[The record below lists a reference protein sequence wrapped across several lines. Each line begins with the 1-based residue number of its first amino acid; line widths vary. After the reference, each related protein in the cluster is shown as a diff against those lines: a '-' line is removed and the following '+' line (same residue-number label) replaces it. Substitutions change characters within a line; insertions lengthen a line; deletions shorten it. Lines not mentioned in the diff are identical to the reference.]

1 MKVWNYMMIM
11 LTMMIFLSFMGYSL
25 TGSDII
31 LQDIGIKINST
42 TGELVEGDIASSN
55 WFDKLFNAT
64 SGLIVLAGLAVA
76 IAVGF
81 FTKQFDWKLALVGFF
96 TSFVIFFI
104 SFGWSIIELAKS
116 TGETWLVAV
125 IATIFLPL
133 SAMFIISILE
143 WFGGSPSD

>member
-11 LTMMIFLSFMGYSL
+11 LTMMIFLSFLGYSL
-25 TGSDII
+25 TGSNTI
-31 LQDIGIKINST
+31 LQDIGIEINST
-42 TGELVEGDIASSN
+42 TGELVEGDIVSSN

-64 SGLIVLAGLAVA
+64 NGLIVLAGLAVA

-96 TSFVIFFI
+96 TSFVIFFV

-133 SAMFIISILE
+133 SAMFIISVLE